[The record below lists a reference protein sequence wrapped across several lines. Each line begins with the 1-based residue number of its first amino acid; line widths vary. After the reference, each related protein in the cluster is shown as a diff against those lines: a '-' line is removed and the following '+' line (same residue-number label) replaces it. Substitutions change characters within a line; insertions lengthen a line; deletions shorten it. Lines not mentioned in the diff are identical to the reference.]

1 MSSSQRGAGGNPH
14 GSKRPP
20 VNDNPYSLV
29 DAILECLVEDP
40 ATGLH
45 RPRDYMQSL
54 ESRVAY
60 LESLLQQVR
69 PDVAVDHYPYVP
81 SDNPPPPATVAAGQ
95 HHRAGSQEPEQ
106 EVDGL
111 SSDVALL
118 CLSAAGREP
127 HYFGPSSALSFSR
140 IVSTTLRL
148 TKSGDEGNA
157 RVGGA
162 RERLDGRRSPTVRFP
177 PPDLAEGLVKAYFN
191 NIHPQYPFL
200 HRPTFNHWQKE
211 CMEAQLLGELDES
224 KHMSMF
230 FTLMSYYHMALDY
243 IAPVL
248 DLETFESV
256 QAILCCAVYSVRSP
270 VGVSL
275 WKISG
280 MAIRQCI
287 ELGYHRNVAKFRRH
301 ADPLTAEISKRIFWV
316 AYDLDR
322 AAGLILGRP
331 FGITDS
337 SVDVELPLDVDDESI
352 TRDGILQNPRSAP
365 GDPPTAMTGALHNIR
380 LRKLW
385 SKMAESLYLTIS
397 RHDGGEADMLIDRLR
412 QELEDWRLSIPDQLI
427 LSADPLSVFASRD
440 WFQLAYEHSILL
452 LYRHYIIGEQ
462 QVAIQNPVE
471 RQEKI
476 DSIFEECAYS
486 ARQMCM
492 RYRRLY
498 QSSSIQFTWGSLH
511 ILFLAGLTYLFCLWR
526 CRSVRAK
533 TRQTD
538 VMNTCMACTMVL
550 TITAERWSFATR
562 YRDIFELLS
571 VKTISMVCG
580 ETTITSGG
588 LPGASPLSKLAQ
600 VNDQTGF
607 QDWLTGINDFPV
619 PEDSEWLV
627 EELLHGIREFDQDGL
642 MGMNGDGGMP
652 FLGIPN
658 EGTGLLMDAQTAD
671 TTAQMLPPMAQQPLN
686 HLLPTVQRPDVDG

>member
-14 GSKRPP
+14 GSKRPR
-20 VNDNPYSLV
+20 
-29 DAILECLVEDP
+29 IECLVEDP

-81 SDNPPPPATVAAGQ
+81 SDNPPPPATIAAGQ
-95 HHRAGSQEPEQ
+95 HQRAGSPEPEQ

-148 TKSGDEGNA
+148 TKSGNEGNA
-157 RVGGA
+157 RLGVA

-177 PPDLAEGLVKAYFN
+177 PPELAEGLVKAYFN

-224 KHMSMF
+224 QHMSMF
-230 FTLMSYYHMALDY
+230 FTLMSYYHMALNY

-337 SVDVELPLDVDDESI
+337 SLDVELPLDVDDESI

-365 GDPPTAMTGALHNIR
+365 GDPPTTMTGALHNIR
-380 LRKLW
+380 LRRLW
-385 SKMAESLYLTIS
+385 SKMAESLYLTTS
-397 RHDGGEADMLIDRLR
+397 RHEGGEADMLIDRLR

-462 QVAIQNPVE
+462 QVAIHDPAE

-476 DSIFEECAYS
+476 DRIFEECANS
-486 ARQMCM
+486 SRQMCM

-627 EELLHGIREFDQDGL
+627 EELLHGMREFDQDAL

-658 EGTGLLMDAQTAD
+658 DGTGPFMDPQTAD
-671 TTAQMLPPMAQQPLN
+671 ATGQMFPPVAQQPPE
-686 HLLPTVQRPDVDG
+686 HLPPDVHRPGVDG

>member
-1 MSSSQRGAGGNPH
+1 MLSTSSL
-14 GSKRPP
+14 GSGRA

-230 FTLMSYYHMALDY
+230 FTLM
-243 IAPVL
+243 V
-248 DLETFESV
+248 
-256 QAILCCAVYSVRSP
+256 
-270 VGVSL
+270 
-275 WKISG
+275 
-280 MAIRQCI
+280 
-287 ELGYHRNVAKFRRH
+287 
-301 ADPLTAEISKRIFWV
+301 
-316 AYDLDR
+316 
-322 AAGLILGRP
+322 
-331 FGITDS
+331 
-337 SVDVELPLDVDDESI
+337 
-352 TRDGILQNPRSAP
+352 
-365 GDPPTAMTGALHNIR
+365 
-380 LRKLW
+380 
-385 SKMAESLYLTIS
+385 
-397 RHDGGEADMLIDRLR
+397 RHD
-412 QELEDWRLSIPDQLI
+412 
-427 LSADPLSVFASRD
+427 
-440 WFQLAYEHSILL
+440 
-452 LYRHYIIGEQ
+452 
-462 QVAIQNPVE
+462 
-471 RQEKI
+471 
-476 DSIFEECAYS
+476 
-486 ARQMCM
+486 
-492 RYRRLY
+492 
-498 QSSSIQFTWGSLH
+498 
-511 ILFLAGLTYLFCLWR
+511 
-526 CRSVRAK
+526 
-533 TRQTD
+533 
-538 VMNTCMACTMVL
+538 
-550 TITAERWSFATR
+550 
-562 YRDIFELLS
+562 
-571 VKTISMVCG
+571 
-580 ETTITSGG
+580 
-588 LPGASPLSKLAQ
+588 
-600 VNDQTGF
+600 
-607 QDWLTGINDFPV
+607 
-619 PEDSEWLV
+619 
-627 EELLHGIREFDQDGL
+627 
-642 MGMNGDGGMP
+642 
-652 FLGIPN
+652 
-658 EGTGLLMDAQTAD
+658 
-671 TTAQMLPPMAQQPLN
+671 
-686 HLLPTVQRPDVDG
+686 